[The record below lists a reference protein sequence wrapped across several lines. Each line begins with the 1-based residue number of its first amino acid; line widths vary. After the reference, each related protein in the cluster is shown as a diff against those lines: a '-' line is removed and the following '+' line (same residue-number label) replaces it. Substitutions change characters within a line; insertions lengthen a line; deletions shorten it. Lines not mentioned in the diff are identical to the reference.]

1 MLIIILLKFILFFR
15 SECKIPQ
22 NVPLL
27 QKKVTVELTTFF
39 LLFDEM
45 HADVT
50 EMPFHKGSRHGLSFF
65 LCLNLACKALFP
77 SWQEVKKMALGLS
90 GRCYNLIVR

>member
-15 SECKIPQ
+15 SECKRPQ
-22 NVPLL
+22 NVPFL
-27 QKKVTVELTTFF
+27 QNRVAAELTTFF

-45 HADVT
+45 HAGVT
-50 EMPFHKGSRHGLSFF
+50 EMSFYKGLRLGLSFF
-65 LCLNLACKALFP
+65 LCLNLACEALFS
-77 SWQEVKKMALGLS
+77 SWQEVKKMALRLS